1 MCMKPACIKGKLPTK
16 VLFNCFTKLLCVYDK
31 YLRHAIVVLTDKE
44 LRRAVLAC
52 GCY

>member
-16 VLFNCFTKLLCVYDK
+16 VPFSYFTKLLCVCDM
-31 YLRHAIVVLTDKE
+31 YLRRTVVVLTDKE